1 MCFAKNLYAI
11 FLRIRVQAKSKKP
24 GESRFSPLW
33 FFYYFN
39 DVADFLCFIKLT
51 LFFAHDGHLQSVNF
65 YQFFMVKRKVRYM
78 YSDNSRAFF
87 WSQYVHF

>member
-11 FLRIRVQAKSKKP
+11 FLRIKVQAKSKKP
-24 GESRFSPLW
+24 GKLRFSPSQ

-39 DVADFLCFIKLT
+39 DVADFLCFINLT

-65 YQFFMVKRKVRYM
+65 YQYVMFKRKVRYM

-87 WSQYVHF
+87 WSQYAHF